1 MSRIE
6 KALEKATKMRD
17 DQKVEEHKKVEGH
30 KTATHVAGGELPD
43 AFRVD
48 EPVQLE
54 NPYMISAREPGSPI
68 SEEYKKLKSFIL
80 KITQSDKFLN
90 TIMVSSSVKGEGKS
104 ITALNLAITLAEE
117 YDHTVL
123 LVDADLRQPSIHK
136 YLGIPN
142 EIGLSDCLMNG
153 VSASD
158 AMIKTGIGKLVVLP
172 SGSEINNPVEVL
184 SSNKMRD
191 LVKELKERYPDRY
204 VIFDT
209 PPLLPFAESHAIA
222 SSVDGILLVVR
233 DGYTSL
239 NNLKETLN
247 IIKNTNILGIVY
259 NDVEIDRFDGYHY
272 YHYYKSYY
280 SDKNKEQDGNGEKG
294 GLLKFFKR
302 SKT

>member
-6 KALEKATKMRD
+6 KALEKATKMRA
-17 DQKVEEHKKVEGH
+17 DQKVEDHKKVEEQ
-30 KTATHVAGGELPD
+30 KTGAQVAAAELTD

-80 KITQSDKFLN
+80 KITQSETFLN
-90 TIMVSSSVKGEGKS
+90 TIMVSSSVKDEGKT
-104 ITALNLAITLAEE
+104 ITALNLAITLADE

-142 EIGLSDCLMNG
+142 GIGLSDCLMNG
-153 VSASD
+153 ASASD
-158 AMIKTGIGKLVVLP
+158 AMIKTGIGKLVVLL
-172 SGSEINNPVEVL
+172 SGSEIHNPVEVL
-184 SSNKMRD
+184 SSNRMKE

-239 NNLKETLN
+239 NNLKEALN
-247 IIKNTNILGIVY
+247 IIKDNNLLGIVY

-272 YHYYKSYY
+272 YQYYKSYY
-280 SDKNKEQDGNGEKG
+280 SGKNKGQDGNEEKG
-294 GLLKFFKR
+294 GLLRFLKR
-302 SKT
+302 IKK

>member
-1 MSRIE
+1 
-6 KALEKATKMRD
+6 MRD
-17 DQKVEEHKKVEGH
+17 NQKVEDHKKVEEQTTG
-30 KTATHVAGGELPD
+30 TQVAGGDLPD

-90 TIMVSSSVKGEGKS
+90 TIMVSSSVKGEGKT
-104 ITALNLAITLAEE
+104 ITSLNLAITLADE

-142 EIGLSDCLMNG
+142 GIGLSDCLMNG
-153 VSASD
+153 VSPSD

-184 SSNKMRD
+184 SSNKMKD
-191 LVKELKERYPDRY
+191 LIKELKERYPDRY

-280 SDKNKEQDGNGEKG
+280 SDKNKGEDANGEKG
-294 GLLKFFKR
+294 GLLKFLKR
-302 SKT
+302 SKK

>member
-6 KALEKATKMRD
+6 KALEKATKIRAE
-17 DQKVEEHKKVEGH
+17 QTVEEHKPVSQI
-30 KTATHVAGGELPD
+30 AGSDLPD

-48 EPVQLE
+48 ETVQLE

-90 TIMVSSSVKGEGKS
+90 TIMVSSSVKGEGKT
-104 ITALNLAITLAEE
+104 ITALNLAITLADE

-142 EIGLSDCLMNG
+142 GIGLSDCLMNG
-153 VSASD
+153 ASVGD

-172 SGSEINNPVEVL
+172 SGSEVPNPVEVL
-184 SSNKMRD
+184 SSNRMKE

-209 PPLLPFAESHAIA
+209 PPLLAFAESYAIA

-247 IIKNTNILGIVY
+247 VIKGTNILGIVY

-272 YHYYKSYY
+272 YNYYKSYY
-280 SDKNKEQDGNGEKG
+280 SDKNKAQGGNGEKG
-294 GLLKFFKR
+294 GLLKFLKR
-302 SKT
+302 NKK

>member
-6 KALEKATKMRD
+6 KALEKATKMRTEK
-17 DQKVEEHKKVEGH
+17 QTVE
-30 KTATHVAGGELPD
+30 TATIPNETQRDLETTFHEGASINV
-43 AFRVD
+43 
-48 EPVQLE
+48 E
-54 NPYMISAREPGSPI
+54 NPYLVSAREPNSPI

-80 KITQSDKFLN
+80 KITQSEKFLN
-90 TIMVSSSVKGEGKS
+90 TIMISSSVKGEGKT
-104 ITALNLAITLAEE
+104 ITALNLAITLADE

-136 YLGIPN
+136 YLDIPN
-142 EIGLSDCLMNG
+142 GIGLSDCLMNG
-153 VSASD
+153 ASTSN

-172 SGSEINNPVEVL
+172 AGSEISNPVEVL
-184 SSNKMRD
+184 SSNRMRD
-191 LVKELKERYPDRY
+191 FIKELKEQVPDRY

-222 SSVDGILLVVR
+222 SSVDGVLLIVR

-247 IIKNTNILGIVY
+247 IVKDRNILGIVY

-272 YHYYKSYY
+272 YQYYKSYY
-280 SDKNKEQDGNGEKG
+280 SDKNKGQDGNGEKG
-294 GLLKFFKR
+294 GLLKHLKR
-302 SKT
+302 SKK

>member
-1 MSRIE
+1 
-6 KALEKATKMRD
+6 
-17 DQKVEEHKKVEGH
+17 
-30 KTATHVAGGELPD
+30 
-43 AFRVD
+43 
-48 EPVQLE
+48 
-54 NPYMISAREPGSPI
+54 
-68 SEEYKKLKSFIL
+68 
-80 KITQSDKFLN
+80 
-90 TIMVSSSVKGEGKS
+90 MVSSSVKGEGKT

-142 EIGLSDCLMNG
+142 GIGLSDCLMNG
-153 VSASD
+153 SSVGD

-172 SGSEINNPVEVL
+172 SGSEINNPVEIL

-247 IIKNTNILGIVY
+247 IIKGTNILGIVY
-259 NDVEIDRFDGYHY
+259 NDVEIDRFDGYRY

-294 GLLKFFKR
+294 GLLKFLKR
-302 SKT
+302 SKK

>member
-6 KALEKATKMRD
+6 KALEKATKMRAE
-17 DQKVEEHKKVEGH
+17 QQVEEHSKAEALQSV
-30 KTATHVAGGELPD
+30 AQVAGPQLSETFTAEDSL
-43 AFRVD
+43 
-48 EPVQLE
+48 QLE
-54 NPYMISAREPGSPI
+54 NPYMVSAREPNSPI

-90 TIMVSSSVKGEGKS
+90 TIMISSSVKGEGKT
-104 ITALNLAITLAEE
+104 ITALNLAITLSEE
-117 YDHTVL
+117 YDYTVL
-123 LVDADLRQPSIHK
+123 LVDADLRQPSVHK
-136 YLGIPN
+136 YLGIEN
-142 EIGLSDCLMNG
+142 QKGLSDCIMNG

-172 SGSEINNPVEVL
+172 AGSEIHNPVEVL
-184 SSNKMRD
+184 SSNRMKD
-191 LVKELKERYPDRY
+191 FIQELKEQIPNRY

-247 IIKNTNILGIVY
+247 IIRDTNILGIVY

-280 SDKNKEQDGNGEKG
+280 SDKNKAADGNGEKG
-294 GLLKFFKR
+294 GLLKLFKR

>member
-17 DQKVEEHKKVEGH
+17 DQKVEEHKKSDEH
-30 KTATHVAGGELPD
+30 KTVTHVAGGDLPD

-90 TIMVSSSVKGEGKS
+90 TIMVSSSVKGEGKT
-104 ITALNLAITLAEE
+104 ITALNLALTLSDE

-136 YLGIPN
+136 YLGISN
-142 EIGLSDCLMNG
+142 GIGLSDCIMNG

-172 SGSEINNPVEVL
+172 SGSEIHNPVEVL
-184 SSNKMRD
+184 SSNKMKD
-191 LVKELKERYPDRY
+191 LIQELKEQIPNRY

-247 IIKNTNILGIVY
+247 IIKDSNILGIVY

-280 SDKNKEQDGNGEKG
+280 SDKNKAQDGNGEKG
-294 GLLKFFKR
+294 GVMKFLKR
-302 SKT
+302 SKK

>member
-6 KALEKATKMRD
+6 KALEKATKMRAE
-17 DQKVEEHKKVEGH
+17 QKVEEHKAV
-30 KTATHVAGGELPD
+30 THIAGGDLPD

-48 EPVQLE
+48 EPVQLDS
-54 NPYMISAREPGSPI
+54 PYLVSAREPGSPI

-90 TIMVSSSVKGEGKS
+90 TIMVSSSVKSEGKT
-104 ITALNLAITLAEE
+104 ITALNLAITLADE

-136 YLGIPN
+136 FLGIEN
-142 EIGLSDCLMNG
+142 QIGLSDCLMNG
-153 VSASD
+153 ASVSD

-172 SGSEINNPVEVL
+172 SGSEVPNPVEVL
-184 SSNKMRD
+184 SSNRMKE
-191 LVKELKERYPDRY
+191 LVKELKDRYPDRY

-247 IIKNTNILGIVY
+247 VIKDTNILGIVY
-259 NDVEIDRFDGYHY
+259 NDVQIDRFDGYYY

-280 SDKNKEQDGNGEKG
+280 SDKNKGQDGNDGKTG
-294 GLLKFFKR
+294 FLR
-302 SKT
+302 SLIRRKK

>member
-6 KALEKATKMRD
+6 KALEKATKMRAE
-17 DQKVEEHKKVEGH
+17 QKVEEQQ
-30 KTATHVAGGELPD
+30 TSTQVAGAELPD

-48 EPVQLE
+48 EPIQLE
-54 NPYMISAREPGSPI
+54 NPYLVSAREPNSPI

-90 TIMVSSSVKGEGKS
+90 TIMISSSVKGEGKT
-104 ITALNLAITLAEE
+104 ITALNLAITLADE

-136 YLGIPN
+136 YLDIPN
-142 EIGLSDCLMNG
+142 GIGLSDCLMNG
-153 VSASD
+153 ASTSD
-158 AMIKTGIGKLVVLP
+158 AMIKTGIGKLVVLLA
-172 SGSEINNPVEVL
+172 GSEISNPVEVL
-184 SSNKMRD
+184 SSNRMRD
-191 LVKELKERYPDRY
+191 FIKELKEQVPDRY

-222 SSVDGILLVVR
+222 SSVDGVLLIVR

-247 IIKNTNILGIVY
+247 IVKDRNILGIVY

-272 YHYYKSYY
+272 YQYYKSYY
-280 SDKNKEQDGNGEKG
+280 SDKNKGQDGNGEKG
-294 GLLKFFKR
+294 GLLKHLKR
-302 SKT
+302 RKQ

>member
-6 KALEKATKMRD
+6 KALEKATKMRA
-17 DQKVEEHKKVEGH
+17 DQKVEEHKIAEEH
-30 KTATHVAGGELPD
+30 AAGTQIAGEVPD
-43 AFRVD
+43 AFRVE

-90 TIMVSSSVKGEGKS
+90 TIMVSSSVKGEGKT
-104 ITALNLAITLAEE
+104 ITALNLAITLADE

-136 YLGIPN
+136 YLGIDN
-142 EIGLSDCLMNG
+142 QIGLSDCLMNG
-153 VSASD
+153 ASVGD

-172 SGSEINNPVEVL
+172 SGSEVPNPVEVL
-184 SSNKMRD
+184 SSNRMKE

-209 PPLLPFAESHAIA
+209 PPLLAFAESYAIA

-247 IIKNTNILGIVY
+247 IIKGTNILGIVY

-272 YHYYKSYY
+272 YNYHKSYY
-280 SDKNKEQDGNGEKG
+280 SDKNKAQGGNGEKG
-294 GLLKFFKR
+294 GLLKFLKR
-302 SKT
+302 NKK

>member
-17 DQKVEEHKKVEGH
+17 NQKVDEHKQVEEQTTG
-30 KTATHVAGGELPD
+30 TQVAGGDLPD

-90 TIMVSSSVKGEGKS
+90 TIMVSSTVKGEGKT
-104 ITALNLAITLAEE
+104 ITALNLAITLADE
-117 YDHTVL
+117 YDYSVL
-123 LVDADLRQPSIHK
+123 LVDADLRQPSVHK

-142 EIGLSDCLMNG
+142 GIGLSDCIMNG

-158 AMIKTGIGKLVVLP
+158 ATIKTGIGKLVVLP
-172 SGSEINNPVEVL
+172 AGSEIHNPVEVL
-184 SSNKMRD
+184 SSNRMKD
-191 LVKELKERYPDRY
+191 LIQELKEQIPNRY

-247 IIKNTNILGIVY
+247 IVKDSNILGIVY

-280 SDKNKEQDGNGEKG
+280 SDKNKGEDGNGEKG
-294 GLLKFFKR
+294 GLRKFFKR